1 MTETTGPAE
10 LDRASA
16 VPLWSQLHD
25 DLIRRMEAAEFTAH
39 FPGELEIR
47 DQYAVSRHTARE
59 ALRRLRERGLVAS
72 GRGRPSRV
80 AAPGEI
86 EQPLG
91 ALYSLFASVETAGLR
106 QRSVVRELRTV
117 RDAAAAERLGLG
129 RSSRLVYLERLRL
142 AGEDPFALDRAWLP
156 AALAAPLLDADFT
169 RTALYTEL
177 ARRCGVRPSGGS
189 ERLRAVVPTPAQRE
203 LLDLGPDGAA
213 FAIERVGVSGARP
226 VEWRHTLVRGD
237 RFSVTADFSTYGG
250 YELGVSGPDPAGG
263 A

>member
-10 LDRASA
+10 LDRAGA

-25 DLIRRMEAAEFTAH
+25 DLIRRMEAGEFTAH

-80 AAPGEI
+80 TAPGEI

-91 ALYSLFASVETAGLR
+91 ALYSLFTSVEAAGLR
-106 QRSVVRELRTV
+106 QRSVVRALRTE
-117 RDAAAAERLGLG
+117 RDAEAAGRLGLDAAAE
-129 RSSRLVYLERLRL
+129 LVYLERLRL
-142 AGEDPFALDRAWLP
+142 AGDEPFALDFAWLP

-177 ARRCGVRPSGGS
+177 AERCGVRPNGGS
-189 ERLRAVVPTPAQRE
+189 ERLRAVVPTPAQRR
-203 LLDLGPDGAA
+203 LLGIGTDSAA
-213 FAIERVGVSGARP
+213 FAIERLGTSAARP
-226 VEWRHTLVRGD
+226 VEWRRTLIRGD
-237 RFSVTADFSTYGG
+237 RFAVTAEFSTYRG
-250 YELGVSGPDPAGG
+250 YDLGVTGPDLSG
-263 A
+263 